1 MNKNTFTI
9 IDQNGVEKTYD
20 VLFTFDNDETKK
32 SYIIYTDNTLDESG
46 NVEVYASTYDPK
58 DEHSKLGE
66 IETEKEWKIIETIL
80 TSIEEEVK
88 KAKDNSK
95 DKDTRK
101 ETFQVIQ
108 EKARVFLLLKKQ
120 YIIIRIQVLNSVLMG

>member
-88 KAKDNSK
+88 KAKDKNSN
-95 DKDTRK
+95 
-101 ETFQVIQ
+101 E
-108 EKARVFLLLKKQ
+108 EE
-120 YIIIRIQVLNSVLMG
+120 

>member
-46 NVEVYASTYDPK
+46 NVEVYASTYDPN

-88 KAKDNSK
+88 KSK
-95 DKDTRK
+95 DKDNN
-101 ETFQVIQ
+101 E
-108 EKARVFLLLKKQ
+108 E
-120 YIIIRIQVLNSVLMG
+120 